1 MLLPI
6 RLRGADRE
14 SGSDEGLILADT
26 HDQDEEIKEE
36 APGAASGAASEKEE
50 EEEDAR
56 RRGVKR
62 GTTLNL
68 LAEAISRLDLDGFD
82 LLDN

>member
-1 MLLPI
+1 MLPI

-50 EEEDAR
+50 EEGDERKKDE
-56 RRGVKR
+56 K
-62 GTTLNL
+62 
-68 LAEAISRLDLDGFD
+68 
-82 LLDN
+82 